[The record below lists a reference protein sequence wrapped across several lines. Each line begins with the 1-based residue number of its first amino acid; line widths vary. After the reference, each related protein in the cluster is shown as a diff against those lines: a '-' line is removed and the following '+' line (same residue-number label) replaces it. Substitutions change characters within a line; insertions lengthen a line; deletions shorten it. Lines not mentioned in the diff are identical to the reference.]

1 MKRTTP
7 FLLLA
12 AALSAAALLVP
23 PAFGAPYSKTMEIT
37 VPGVPSGVTLVDF
50 PLLVRLSTDIENFS
64 YSDFRSAD
72 GSDLHFE
79 LPDGTALPY
88 DVDTW
93 NTAGE
98 SLVWVKV
105 PALTSATVVTSFW
118 GSVAPDSN
126 DPTAVWSNYVGVWH
140 FNSTSN
146 SASASGAY
154 PASPIADS
162 GTIFGVSGDE
172 TAHLGSSFKNTN
184 TANKSRFKLGTTASN
199 PLAALSSYPQFA
211 LSMWVKP
218 TNTDSPSYRLFS
230 TKNSYSEN
238 GFELLAISGSGT
250 ILRGDGSGNEFGW
263 WTAGYQKLKT
273 RSWTHQAFKVDGTAG
288 TVFSDGTT
296 KSGTLNGMTFNG
308 ANGIAVG
315 GYAGGSNTANPI
327 VGFVDEVR
335 LYDGVPADEYLV
347 AEYAQIATPGYV
359 VCGAVGNF
367 SSEAPFV
374 AADAAVATDDG
385 FTASGRV
392 TQVGSVPPEVFLDWS
407 ADGGQTWSSVS
418 LGTFSATGAVSQAVS
433 GLVAGETYSWRFR
446 AVGSETTT
454 SDTLSVTL
462 TGPPVLGAPSAALDG
477 NAATMSVSLLSPGLS
492 GTDDTTVELW
502 FAAGDGALALTETF
516 ATATAA
522 ADFSGTVS
530 NLAWG
535 ATFRYAFRAT
545 VPYGNG
551 TLETWTETETF
562 SLAGSLEWTAGAG
575 TTDWH
580 TSRNWNPSAVPSALL
595 DVAFAAVGGDVTA
608 AADGAAAVLRVDT
621 TAEGTSFDF
630 DGNALSADYLAV
642 GTSVGGS
649 RATLLDGEYSFT
661 SNRVGWTN
669 ARQSTLVVGDGAVL
683 SGNDIFVG
691 TDNDLTASSNAV
703 VFASG
708 SATRLAGSL
717 QLRAARGTRV
727 DVEPG
732 ASLTVNRLEFV
743 ACNDRMVVDG
753 GSFTNNGSTILF
765 RSRERGELTETM
777 FLELRNGA
785 DAKMNGN
792 VYVNA
797 GKNHDGAIYH
807 AELRVLDG
815 SVFDATGKDV
825 LIDSN
830 SSNSGPDSDH
840 GSGAAIVVSN
850 ATFLAQALSI
860 GAEDRHY
867 GDEVRI
873 YEDPGFE
880 TRVSASANCRV
891 ASSSWTRSGV
901 FNHDHRILV
910 EGGAFSVAGTLMV
923 GDGGEYYAQHADNRV
938 EIKRANARVSAGN
951 LTVYGKSYLSFAIPS
966 GGFDQ
971 VPFQVTGTA
980 SFAEIP
986 TGAEAPVSEIRV
998 DATGFTGRQTLLTAA
1013 SVTGLTSDRVVVT
1026 ARPRSTAKITVTE
1039 TEVEVNIAPAA
1050 TVLIVR

>member
-1 MKRTTP
+1 MKRTAP
-7 FLLLA
+7 VLLLA
-12 AALSAAALLVP
+12 AALSAAALLAP
-23 PAFGAPYSKTMEIT
+23 PASGAPYSKTMEIT

-64 YSDFRSAD
+64 YSDFQSAD

-105 PALTSATVVTSFW
+105 PTLSSSTVVTSFW
-118 GSVAPDSN
+118 GSASPDSN
-126 DPTAVWSNYVGVWH
+126 DPTAVWSHYVGVWH
-140 FNSTSN
+140 FNSTAN

-162 GTIFGVSGDE
+162 GTVFGVSGDE
-172 TAHLGSSFKNTN
+172 AAHLGSSFRNTN
-184 TANKSRFKLGTTASN
+184 TGSKSRFKLGTTASN
-199 PLAALSSYPQFA
+199 PLSALSVYPQFA

-230 TKNSYSEN
+230 TKNYYSDT

-250 ILRGDGSGNEFGW
+250 ILRGNGSGNEFGW
-263 WTAGYQKLKT
+263 WSDGYQKLKS

-288 TVFSDGTT
+288 TVFADGTT

-308 ANGIAVG
+308 ANGVAVG
-315 GYAGGSNTANPI
+315 GYAGGSNAATPI

-335 LYDGVPADEYLV
+335 LYDGVPADDYLV
-347 AEYAQIATPGYV
+347 AEYAQIATSGYV
-359 VCGAVGNF
+359 SCGAVGNF

-374 AADAAVATDDG
+374 AADGAVATDDG

-407 ADGGQTWSSVS
+407 ADGGTTWTSVS

-433 GLVAGETYSWRFR
+433 GLVAGETYAWRFR

-454 SDTLSVTL
+454 SDTQSVTL
-462 TGPPVLGAPSAALDG
+462 TGPPVLGAPSATLDG

-492 GTDDTTVELW
+492 GTADTTVELW
-502 FAAGDGALALTETF
+502 FAAGDGALALAETF

-535 ATFRYAFRAT
+535 STFRYAFRAT
-545 VPYGNG
+545 VPYGGG
-551 TLETWTETETF
+551 TLETWTETATF

-575 TTDWH
+575 TTDWN
-580 TSRNWNPSAVPSALL
+580 TAGNWSPSAVPSALL
-595 DVAFAAVGGDVTA
+595 DVAFAAVGGTVTA
-608 AADGAAAVLRVDT
+608 SGNGAAATIHVNT
-621 TAEGTSFDF
+621 TGEGTTFSA
-630 DGNALSADYLAV
+630 GANALASGYV
-642 GTSVGGS
+642 GVGSSVSGS
-649 RATLLDGEYSFT
+649 SLTLEAGSYAFET
-661 SNRVGWTN
+661 NRVGWTN
-669 ARQSTLVVGDGAVL
+669 SRQSTLVVGDGAVL
-683 SGNDIFVG
+683 TGQDLFVG
-691 TDNDLTASSNAV
+691 TDNDVSSSSNAV
-703 VFASG
+703 VFA
-708 SATRLAGSL
+708 AGSRTEL
-717 QLRAARGTRV
+717 TGAFHLRAARGTRAV
-727 DVEPG
+727 VEPG
-732 ASLTVNRLEFV
+732 ASLTVGRIELFG
-743 ACNDRMVVDG
+743 CNDRVVVDG
-753 GSFTNNGSTILF
+753 GSLTNNGPTILLH
-765 RSRERGELTETM
+765 SNLRGDLAETM
-777 FLELRNGA
+777 VLELRNGA

-797 GKNHDGAIYH
+797 GKNHGGVFYH

-815 SVFDATGKDV
+815 ALFDASGKDV
-825 LIDSN
+825 LVDSN
-830 SSNSGPDSDH
+830 NVDAGPNSDG
-840 GSGAAIVVSN
+840 GCGAAIIVSN
-850 ATFLAQALSI
+850 ATFRSQALSI
-860 GAEDRHY
+860 GIDDRHY
-867 GDEVRI
+867 GDELRI
-873 YEDPGFE
+873 YEDEGFE
-880 TRVSASANCRV
+880 TTVTASANVRV
-891 ASSSWTRSGV
+891 GSGSWGRSGV

-923 GDGGEYYAQHADNRV
+923 GDGGQYYETHADNRV
-938 EIKRANARVSAGN
+938 EIKRANARVSAGA
-951 LTVYGKSYLSFAIPS
+951 LAVYGKSFVSFTIPA

-980 SFAEIP
+980 DFGIVPA
-986 TGAEAPVSEIRV
+986 GAESAVSEIRV
-998 DATGFTGRQTLLTAA
+998 DATDFTGRQTLLTAD
-1013 SVTGLTSDRVVVT
+1013 SVTGLTEARVVVT
-1026 ARPRSTAKITVTE
+1026 VPKSKTAKVVVSGTSVTVT
-1039 TEVEVNIAPAA
+1039 VAPSA
-1050 TVLIVR
+1050 TVLVIR